1 MFAQKT
7 YSYEFPD
14 HQSEYNFLN
23 GLYKIMTAV
32 FVNSRLYSKIAWP
45 QKRTSTCIALKNIK
59 VHEKLI
65 NVHVSPK
72 KHQSA

>member
-32 FVNSRLYSKIAWP
+32 FVTQDYIQKWP

-65 NVHVSPK
+65 NIHVSPK